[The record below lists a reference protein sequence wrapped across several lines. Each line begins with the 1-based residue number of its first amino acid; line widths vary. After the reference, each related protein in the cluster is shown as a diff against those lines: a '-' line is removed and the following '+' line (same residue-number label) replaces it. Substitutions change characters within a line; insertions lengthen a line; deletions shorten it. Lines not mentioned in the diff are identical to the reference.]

1 MEDKSIAGLGKN
13 KLSNICIEFNDLIAK
28 AGYEPGIYANRNW
41 FDNYLNKDFGNW
53 PWEGNTTLKQ
63 WKSAVCDN
71 KDSLLTWAKARTGS
85 DGEFMKQVTELRDV
99 LNI

>member
-1 MEDKSIAGLGKN
+1 MKHRNLKKKIIKPTN
-13 KLSNICIEFNDLIAK
+13 SNNIIIFKVEN
-28 AGYEPGIYANRNW
+28 E

-71 KDSLLTWAKARTGS
+71 KDSLLTWAKARTGF

-99 LNI
+99 INR